1 MARNRE
7 LHLSVANIG
16 DSQYLTDHY
25 HRAREALL
33 FLSFTGGESVAEIRE
48 AIETEISDCDKIP
61 ASRKASE
68 KTLDSVANEI
78 CAEIAYFPQDDESLD
93 CDGFDVQVLATW

>member
-7 LHLSVANIG
+7 LRLSVANIG
-16 DSQYLTDHY
+16 DSQYLTDH
-25 HRAREALL
+25 HNREREALL
-33 FLSFTGGESVAEIRE
+33 FLSFAGGESVAEIRD

-68 KTLDSVANEI
+68 TVLDLCTHEI
-78 CAEIAYFPQDDESLD
+78 CAEIGYFQPDEESLYR
-93 CDGFDVQVLATW
+93 DGFDVQVLVTW